1 MNNNLNGITIL
12 RWADAIA
19 LRLSDEWEGKAEF
32 PDDSILLRE
41 VLSVALKAS
50 PNETARLI
58 GTGII
63 EKSYFESLR

>member
-1 MNNNLNGITIL
+1 MNNELYGITIQ

-19 LRLSDEWEGKAEF
+19 LRLSDEWEGKTEF
-32 PDDSILLRE
+32 PDDAILLGE
-41 VLSVALKAS
+41 VLSVALKAT

-63 EKSYFESLR
+63 EESYFESLC